1 MVWWWYDQWSW
12 VILLRCPYLARNYS
26 YWCLIDWCPRLHA
39 LMSAWLLISRL
50 HFTPFV
56 CIFIY
61 MHMFVDFAVLD
72 YFDYGS
78 RDCYFWSFDTFS
90 YFAVRQHCASWDW
103 TITCS
108 ILSFRICV
116 VSHRLDIVIAHIVFH
131 MSFVCYPLCCYWCHS
146 FHSWLVQSS
155 HSASVCCL
163 TDCSI
168 HSCLVF
174 IAPEQALACLPQHA
188 RKAHSLTHLRPLAHS
203 SAHTPQLHPLCGRLT
218 AHSPLSNPNLHPSS

>member
-1 MVWWWYDQWSW
+1 MYEDPTCSLGTWFLVCYMPWLVSCDVWAPGSVQPSRPYGLGLGGG
-12 VILLRCPYLARNYS
+12 VLRCPYLARNYS

-116 VSHRLDIVIAHIVFH
+116 VSHRLDIVIAIPYFT
-131 MSFVCYPLCCYWCHS
+131 CHS
-146 FHSWLVQSS
+146 FV
-155 HSASVCCL
+155 
-163 TDCSI
+163 I
-168 HSCLVF
+168 HYVVIDVIHF
-174 IAPEQALACLPQHA
+174 IHDLFN
-188 RKAHSLTHLRPLAHS
+188 PLIPH
-203 SAHTPQLHPLCGRLT
+203 LCGVSQIAQSTLVLSSLRLNK
-218 AHSPLSNPNLHPSS
+218 L